1 MLYNIIITILGL
13 YAVLSPFFM
22 LKFLKIG
29 YKMGNLEEIRERR
42 IILNRSISRK
52 RKTTDKE
59 REQIEDSLA
68 NIEAYNGTSSG
79 QKEIK

>member
-1 MLYNIIITILGL
+1 MLYNIIIVILGL

-29 YKMGNLEEIRERR
+29 YKMGNSEEISEQRVV
-42 IILNRSISRK
+42 LNRSASRK
-52 RKTTDKE
+52 RKMTDKE
-59 REQIEDSLA
+59 RKQIEDSVA
-68 NIEAYNGTSSG
+68 NIEAYNGTSTG

>member
-29 YKMGNLEEIRERR
+29 YKMGNSEEIGERR
-42 IILNRSISRK
+42 TVLKRKIPRK
-52 RKTTDKE
+52 RKMTDKE

-68 NIEAYNGTSSG
+68 NIEAYNGTSLG